1 MIKQICPLTGNFIDQ
16 AITETARGLF
26 IFNGIIPLQYAP
38 KEGKHR
44 DT

>member
-1 MIKQICPLTGNFIDQ
+1 MIKQICPLTGNFIDP
-16 AITETARGLF
+16 AIKKTVRGHF